1 MWWDILLSL
10 FRKFAAKF
18 VDERILSHSSETANI
33 TLVGLHLELY
43 ARAYQRS
50 YVENHN
56 SVPIWLAIRNK

>member
-1 MWWDILLSL
+1 MWWYILVSL
-10 FRKFAAKF
+10 FRKFAAMF
-18 VDERILSHSSETANI
+18 VDERILSHSSETAYI

-56 SVPIWLAIRNK
+56 SVPMWLAMRNK